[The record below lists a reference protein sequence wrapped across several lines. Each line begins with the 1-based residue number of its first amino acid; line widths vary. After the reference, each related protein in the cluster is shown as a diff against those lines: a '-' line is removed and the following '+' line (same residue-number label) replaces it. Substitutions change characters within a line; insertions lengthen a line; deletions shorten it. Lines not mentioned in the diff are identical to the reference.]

1 MEISH
6 EDVTKLLEAIDGAP
20 RLGQI
25 DLVRNGF
32 RLQIDRGLAAS
43 SNTGSVAGAAMPSAA
58 AVKAVAKSDAVMPEG
73 EIVIRAPMI
82 GRFYCAHP
90 IDRPTL
96 PQQGERVGAD
106 EVVCVIELG
115 GQSNAVK
122 AGVNGLLKSLVAD
135 HGSLVEYGQE
145 LLIITPAAEG

>member
-1 MEISH
+1 MEISY

-32 RLQIDRGLAAS
+32 RLQIERGVAAPS
-43 SNTGSVAGAAMPSAA
+43 ANGSVAAAAGSSAA
-58 AVKAVAKSDAVMPEG
+58 AAKAVAKSDSAVPEG

-96 PQQGERVGAD
+96 PQQGQRVEAD
-106 EVVCVIELG
+106 DVVCVIELG
-115 GQSNAVK
+115 EQSNAVK